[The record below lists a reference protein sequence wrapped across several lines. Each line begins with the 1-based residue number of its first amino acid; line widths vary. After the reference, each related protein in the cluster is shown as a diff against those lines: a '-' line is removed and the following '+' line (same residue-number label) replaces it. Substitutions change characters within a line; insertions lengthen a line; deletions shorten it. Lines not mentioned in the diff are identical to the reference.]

1 GLPVVLALVVVPGL
15 SDLTLVCDS
24 VRTPAA
30 GKVAAHPSEPLAH
43 RYPDLQAVEPDRRG
57 SQVMPQIGSD
67 QVGGSAHAVWAGM
80 LMAVLTAGTLT
91 LSGTLAAGYLLR
103 RRQAV
108 LVPYLEI
115 TLSVT
120 ATLALAGGTVLTA
133 VWSALLGSNP
143 FVAEVLPLA
152 GLAGVT

>member
-1 GLPVVLALVVVPGL
+1 NR
-15 SDLTLVCDS
+15 TLVRDS
-24 VRTPAA
+24 ARTPAA
-30 GKVAAHPSEPLAH
+30 GKVAAPPPEPLAH
-43 RYPDLQAVEPDRRG
+43 RSPDLQAVEPDRRG
-57 SQVMPQIGSD
+57 SQLMPKIVSD
-67 QVGGSAHAVWAGM
+67 QVVGSAHAVWAGM

-133 VWSALLGSNP
+133 
-143 FVAEVLPLA
+143 
-152 GLAGVT
+152 